1 MNANAISE
9 AVTLFFAAAVVA
21 AVGFEI
27 NRRRKKLR
35 EVYDVL
41 DKETKHIAADLE
53 KMVLHGELMPY
64 TEGTLG

>member
-1 MNANAISE
+1 MNAISE
-9 AVTLFFAAAVVA
+9 AVTVFFAAVVIT

-41 DKETKHIAADLE
+41 DKETRHIAADLE
-53 KMVLHGELMPY
+53 KMVLSGELTPY
-64 TEGTLG
+64 TEGAFE